1 MQSMAKLHS
10 YYVTNASTEMSYA
23 YTSLT
28 DSEFYKS
35 ISESFAEIAEFSDD
49 EIKEQENE
57 LDILEYDDDDRDLFE
72 NNENNKEIP
81 EVNNEIIM
89 ENYFNFDDEDLQK
102 ALALEV
108 KVVIEQEVTN
118 YDHGENDFDINAL
131 LDANFNKV
139 NRSQNEK

>member
-1 MQSMAKLHS
+1 MAKLHS

-23 YTSLT
+23 HTSLT
-28 DSEFYKS
+28 DSEFYKA